1 MESRTFPLLESK
13 MSAMLNSL
21 IPTLVLSVAMGATST
36 AENVAP
42 VGNQPVYQPSPKSV
56 AAASLKNTGTL
67 TSNGEDASAEAALL
81 DSVNRSRAEAGV
93 TPLAMDSSLREAARL
108 HAGRMVATGSLEHQF
123 PGEPA
128 LLQRIADVSTLPLD
142 RAGENIANVTCV
154 SDAHNLLMNSPPHRQ
169 NILDPQFNVAGI
181 VAIWSHGRLY
191 VVQDFAH
198 AIPRYSVS
206 HVDKL
211 VSEAVDEAR
220 QSAGLPGLTVKPPAR
235 LNDAACSLAAEDHPN
250 ARLIAASYPD
260 RKIITYTQ
268 SQPEILP
275 RGALR
280 LLADPGLRQFAVGS
294 CYARNANYPAG
305 IYWIAILLN

>member
-1 MESRTFPLLESK
+1 MRATLKSV
-13 MSAMLNSL
+13 
-21 IPTLVLSVAMGATST
+21 IPTLVLSVAMGVTGA

-42 VGNQPVYQPSPKSV
+42 VASEPAYHPSPKSV
-56 AAASLKNTGTL
+56 AAASSFNTGAL
-67 TSNGEDASAEAALL
+67 TSSGEDASAEATLL
-81 DSVNRSRAEAGV
+81 DSINRSRAEAGV
-93 TPLAMDSSLREAARL
+93 TALAMDDSLRQAARL
-108 HAGRMVATGSLEHQF
+108 HAERMVTARSLEHQF

-128 LLQRIADVSTLPLD
+128 LLPRIADVSTLPLD

-181 VAIWSHGRLY
+181 AAIWSHGRLY
-191 VVQDFAH
+191 VVQDFAR
-198 AIPRYSVS
+198 AMPRYSVS
-206 HVDKL
+206 QADKL

-220 QSAGLPGLTVKPPAR
+220 QNGGLAGLTAKTPAQ

-268 SQPEILP
+268 SRPEILP

-280 LLADPGLRQFAVGS
+280 LLADPDLRQFAVGS
-294 CYARNANYPAG
+294 CYARNATYPAG
-305 IYWIAILLN
+305 IYWVAILLY